1 MKKSEIITL
10 AANLAEQATA
20 GTEIDLVDVEYVK
33 ESGRYFC
40 GCISTSRA
48 ASQSMT
54 AIRSM
59 SAWMSFLIK
68 QILLITHTYWKF
80 SPGLDRP
87 LKKPADFVRNIGR
100 RISVRTY
107 QPLDGQKQF
116 VGRLTAVENGIVRL
130 DLGAGEIEVPQDQIA
145 KARLVVDF

>member
-1 MKKSEIITL
+1 M
-10 AANLAEQATA
+10 
-20 GTEIDLVDVEYVK
+20 
-33 ESGRYFC
+33 
-40 GCISTSRA
+40 
-48 ASQSMT
+48 
-54 AIRSM
+54 
-59 SAWMSFLIK
+59 
-68 QILLITHTYWKF
+68 
-80 SPGLDRP
+80 
-87 LKKPADFVRNIGR
+87 KKPADFVRNIGR